1 MKNIFSAFFS
11 VSTLVFLAANTL
23 AQNTNIDAIYS
34 KAETLLYKDNN
45 YMAAVATAQEGLKLN
60 EQHKGLKTILAI
72 AQYKSGNK
80 PVAHKLFDDLVRQ
93 HDDDVNLK
101 VEYAHLIEKE
111 NKQKAFRIYESVL
124 EKDADNLKALFFT
137 GQYYTDAAS
146 EKLNSGGSQQEVFS
160 LMTKGIECFERYHKL
175 KPEDKT
181 VVESLIQFYES
192 LRMYDKATEMKKK
205 L

>member
-1 MKNIFSAFFS
+1 MKNILSAILSIFFLS
-11 VSTLVFLAANTL
+11 FLATNTF
-23 AQNTNIDAIYS
+23 AQDTNIEAIYS

-45 YMAAVATAQEGLKLN
+45 YTAAVTTAQEGLKLN
-60 EQHKGLKTILAI
+60 EQHKDLKTILAI

-93 HDDDVNLK
+93 HNDDVNLK

-146 EKLNSGGSQQEVFS
+146 EKLSNGGNQQEVFS

-181 VVESLIQFYES
+181 VIESLVQFYES
-192 LRMYDKATEMKKK
+192 LRMTDKAAEMKKK